1 MDSSLPGISLTMDS
15 GKKKILLL
23 KKDRDNP
30 VVSFIYL
37 RKLCRPKTSISFSS
51 CNLIVV
57 ERIMSFVYSFSFVNV
72 TAFQNSTSQPEQQ
85 METNLSG
92 SSLTSRQDQKIVVG
106 GRLIK
111 GILLRNEPRPTQPSS
126 FVQPESRVEPLEA
139 ENSKRPPR
147 PANTRA
153 GYKGV
158 EF

>member
-1 MDSSLPGISLTMDS
+1 MDSSLPGIALTMDS

-30 VVSFIYL
+30 LVSFFSF
-37 RKLCRPKTSISFSS
+37 RKLSSFLS
-51 CNLIVV
+51 CVLIVV
-57 ERIMSFVYSFSFVNV
+57 DISFSFVNV
-72 TAFQNSTSQPEQQ
+72 TAFQNSTAQPEQQ

-111 GILLRNEPRPTQPSS
+111 GILLRNEPRPSQPLS

-153 GYKGV
+153 GYKGL
-158 EF
+158 EFRILV

>member
-1 MDSSLPGISLTMDS
+1 MDSSLPGIALTMDS

-30 VVSFIYL
+30 LVSFFSF
-37 RKLCRPKTSISFSS
+37 RKLSSFLS
-51 CNLIVV
+51 CVLIVV
-57 ERIMSFVYSFSFVNV
+57 DISFSFVNV
-72 TAFQNSTSQPEQQ
+72 TAFQNSTAQPEQQ

-111 GILLRNEPRPTQPSS
+111 GILLRNEPRPSQSSS

-147 PANTRA
+147 PANSRA